1 MGQSRT
7 SGIRDLILETAGNIF
22 MKFGFKKTTMEDI
35 AKALHRAKSSV
46 YYYFNSK
53 EEIYRDIIQKER
65 IEFNNELNKVL
76 EKENKPENRLKIY
89 LTTRLRLLRKMM
101 NYYSALMDK
110 YLENYPFINEFRKK
124 YFSDEVE
131 GITKI
136 LKEGAKLGIYSINNF
151 RQTATQI
158 SIALKYLEEKA
169 VIVDKINDIEKDMD
183 GLLNLILYG
192 IIKRKS

>member
-1 MGQSRT
+1 MDQSRT
-7 SGIRDLILETAGNIF
+7 SDIRDLILETAGSIF

-53 EEIYRDIIQKER
+53 EEIYKNILEKER
-65 IEFNNELNKVL
+65 IEFNDELNKVL
-76 EKENKPENRLKIY
+76 EKENRPESKLKIY
-89 LTTRLRLLRKMM
+89 LTTRLRLLRKRM
-101 NYYSALMDK
+101 NYYRALMDK
-110 YLENYPFINEFRKK
+110 YLENYPFINEIRKK
-124 YFSDEVE
+124 YFSDEIE
-131 GITKI
+131 GITNI
-136 LKEGAKLGIYSINNF
+136 LREGAKSGIYSINNF

-183 GLLNLILYG
+183 GLLNLLLYG
-192 IIKRKS
+192 IIKRQS

>member
-7 SGIRDLILETAGNIF
+7 SGIRDLILETAGSIF

>member
-53 EEIYRDIIQKER
+53 EEIYRDIIKKER

>member
-35 AKALHRAKSSV
+35 ANALHRAKSSV

-53 EEIYRDIIQKER
+53 EEIYRDIIKKER

-183 GLLNLILYG
+183 GLLNLLLYG

>member
-1 MGQSRT
+1 
-7 SGIRDLILETAGNIF
+7 
-22 MKFGFKKTTMEDI
+22 
-35 AKALHRAKSSV
+35 
-46 YYYFNSK
+46 
-53 EEIYRDIIQKER
+53 
-65 IEFNNELNKVL
+65 
-76 EKENKPENRLKIY
+76 
-89 LTTRLRLLRKMM
+89 M

-183 GLLNLILYG
+183 GLLNLLLYG

>member
-7 SGIRDLILETAGNIF
+7 SGIRDLILETAGSIF

-53 EEIYRDIIQKER
+53 EEIYRDIIKKER

-169 VIVDKINDIEKDMD
+169 VIVDKINKNKFFSFI
-183 GLLNLILYG
+183 GYFQ
-192 IIKRKS
+192 